1 MFCWVLQWSG
11 ENWKQCKDIMLLRK
25 WGMFLPFEAPLSQCV
40 MITLCETSFNGS
52 LSWVVILGGRTQR
65 QNQTVSIMLQMM
77 SIYPCVLFFFMFWA
91 CMLGNHFDDAV
102 NLISVWTCRVGWLS
116 SLIRFAVLSDKI
128 SLKCS
133 SFFCS
138 LYFQLFI
145 DLTVVQSGAELA
157 AIAEMLPLEQ
167 WLAWHRVAAFRA
179 SNWVA
184 GCDSAVWWVPGLT
197 GAWLQ
202 LCLLP
207 LHHCATGV
215 AGTTAACV
223 QNRLQDQR

>member
-1 MFCWVLQWSG
+1 
-11 ENWKQCKDIMLLRK
+11 
-25 WGMFLPFEAPLSQCV
+25 
-40 MITLCETSFNGS
+40 
-52 LSWVVILGGRTQR
+52 
-65 QNQTVSIMLQMM
+65 
-77 SIYPCVLFFFMFWA
+77 
-91 CMLGNHFDDAV
+91 MLGNHFDDAV

-167 WLAWHRVAAFRA
+167 WLA
-179 SNWVA
+179 
-184 GCDSAVWWVPGLT
+184 
-197 GAWLQ
+197 
-202 LCLLP
+202 
-207 LHHCATGV
+207 
-215 AGTTAACV
+215 
-223 QNRLQDQR
+223 